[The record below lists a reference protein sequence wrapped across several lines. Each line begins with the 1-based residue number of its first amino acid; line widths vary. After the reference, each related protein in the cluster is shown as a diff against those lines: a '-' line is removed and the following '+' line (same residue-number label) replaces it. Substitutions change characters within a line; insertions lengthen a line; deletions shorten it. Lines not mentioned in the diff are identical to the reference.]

1 MGKNKKCKDKVN
13 WGVESVKTDI
23 FDDVELMEM
32 AREKKKKANN
42 PDFKN
47 KPSNK
52 KDYGD
57 KKNKRIRY
65 DDSERLPSY
74 MAITKQKEEARR
86 RAVEAIRAMSEARKE
101 TVEETDA
108 SIPESE
114 EVNGTEKS
122 SEAALVSKSSSS
134 LVINTTSH
142 ISIDEQKDQSPVVDN
157 TSEDDDVDDVT
168 DNLDVSPNRNL
179 LITGIEYLK
188 SIDRL
193 IINDT
198 ISPHSIDIKDLDGYP
213 ISEDYPDLTNDEFY
227 DSCNLL
233 FKYIIASTHPTL
245 ILQREKFLKLFKKY
259 QEIDSN
265 RFLIVE
271 SDDHSYFA
279 LWSTPDIVE
288 KMLME
293 YVPKEYDMGIM
304 QSLRLLAV
312 LAVEGNKIS
321 NVFKMSNDE
330 VSREYVE
337 KWENYLDN
345 KFGIDNIISAY
356 LKEVDDDYRT
366 VVHDN
371 LDNVADDAAKNLAY
385 SNMEMK
391 LQAHDEATSIC
402 YFQEMD
408 LYDTDDDDEDEDDDD
423 DDPEEIDDN
432 KEDSSDEENEIIDI
446 DDDSQIDNIM
456 NANDDDED
464 DDGETDLPT
473 NFPARSKS

>member
-74 MAITKQKEEARR
+74 MTITKQKEEARR
-86 RAVEAIRAMSEARKE
+86 RAVEAIRAMSEARNE
-101 TVEETDA
+101 TVEETDT

-122 SEAALVSKSSSS
+122 SEAALVSGSSSS

-142 ISIDEQKDQSPVVDN
+142 ISIDEPKDQSPVVDN
-157 TSEDDDVDDVT
+157 TSEDDGVDDVT
-168 DNLDVSPNRNL
+168 DNPDVSPNRNL

-193 IINDT
+193 IINDS

-330 VSREYVE
+330 ASREYVE

-423 DDPEEIDDN
+423 EPEEIDDN
-432 KEDSSDEENEIIDI
+432 KADSSDEENEIIDI

-456 NANDDDED
+456 NANDKDDE
-464 DDGETDLPT
+464 GETDLPT

>member
-52 KDYGD
+52 KDHVD

-65 DDSERLPSY
+65 DDNERLPSY
-74 MAITKQKEEARR
+74 MTITKQKEEARR
-86 RAVEAIRAMSEARKE
+86 QAAEAIRAMKEARKE

-108 SIPESE
+108 SISEPE
-114 EVNGTEKS
+114 EVNDTEKS
-122 SEAALVSKSSSS
+122 SEARLVNKSSS
-134 LVINTTSH
+134 LIINTTSH
-142 ISIDEQKDQSPVVDN
+142 ISIDEPNDQSTVVDK
-157 TSEDDDVDDVT
+157 TSKDDDVDTAT
-168 DNLDVSPNRNL
+168 DNPDVSPNRNL

-321 NVFKMSNDE
+321 NVFKMSNDDA
-330 VSREYVE
+330 SREYVE
-337 KWENYLDN
+337 KWVNYLDN

-408 LYDTDDDDEDEDDDD
+408 LYDTDDDDEDDDDD

-432 KEDSSDEENEIIDI
+432 EDDSSDEENEIIDI

-456 NANDDDED
+456 NANDKDDD